1 MQQSSYTHAAPMQL
15 NRMLLLLFL
24 FMTLSWPVFSQQAS
38 VVDDIMYISYLST
51 ADAFYSAEFLIIPAS
66 DPIQLELLATIEVV
80 QHESLTASSFE
91 QGLLYIPE
99 ILIDGLSYWAEFQL
113 LSDTEFE
120 LINWGSYASDTE
132 DSQLIV
138 QPVWNRLQGGASDI
152 GIGAD
157 GSMWVIGKDERPGGF
172 GIYYWTGSRWQRVDG
187 AAVRIDVGPDG
198 IPWVVN
204 DKHQI
209 H

>member
-1 MQQSSYTHAAPMQL
+1 M
-15 NRMLLLLFL
+15 
-24 FMTLSWPVFSQQAS
+24 
-38 VVDDIMYISYLST
+38 
-51 ADAFYSAEFLIIPAS
+51 
-66 DPIQLELLATIEVV
+66 V

-172 GIYYWTGSRWQRVDG
+172 RIYYWTGSRWQRVDG